1 MRVSQERMYSPV
13 CPCAWAW
20 ASAGGDGG
28 ECALFVGQL
37 VGEVL
42 GGVGIGIAVVVGGE
56 PHGAMGRGVGDLVRD

>member
-1 MRVSQERMYSPV
+1 MSLRLGLGER
-13 CPCAWAW
+13 
-20 ASAGGDGG
+20 GGDGG